1 MRCRIFHRFIITFG
15 EQNVKI
21 LLILIMFMVRYNLCV
36 FKQLFLKDFSG
47 IFQIFVTFY
56 FVCAN
61 IDSRM
66 PLLNKFWERDL

>member
-1 MRCRIFHRFIITFG
+1 
-15 EQNVKI
+15 
-21 LLILIMFMVRYNLCV
+21 MFLNNLCI
-36 FKQLFLKDFSG
+36 KNFLG

-61 IDSRM
+61 IYSRM

>member
-1 MRCRIFHRFIITFG
+1 
-15 EQNVKI
+15 
-21 LLILIMFMVRYNLCV
+21 MFFNNS
-36 FKQLFLKDFSG
+36 FLEDFSG
-47 IFQIFVTFY
+47 IFQIFVTLY

>member
-1 MRCRIFHRFIITFG
+1 
-15 EQNVKI
+15 
-21 LLILIMFMVRYNLCV
+21 MFLNDS
-36 FKQLFLKDFSG
+36 FFKDFSG